1 MIELQPQGRLLRIGH
16 RGAATLAPAN
26 TLQSLRAAVEQGVD
40 LVEFDVLDRP
50 DGTLVL
56 AHSEHERL
64 AAAEVTTFD
73 EALSFFAA
81 EATTTGL
88 HLDLKAR
95 GHEKAFVDA
104 LRRHSLVERS
114 FVSSFDA
121 SSLREL
127 AALEPGLRR
136 GFTYPWDRRGLSTRR
151 MLAPFVVASLLGLR
165 RVLPR
170 RIERLL
176 RRAEASVAVLHWAV
190 VSRAV
195 VERCHACAAPVLAW
209 TVNDPKLVSRLEG
222 LGVDGVV
229 TDDPRV
235 FGDTLAS

>member
-1 MIELQPQGRLLRIGH
+1 
-16 RGAATLAPAN
+16 
-26 TLQSLRAAVEQGVD
+26 
-40 LVEFDVLDRP
+40 
-50 DGTLVL
+50 
-56 AHSEHERL
+56 
-64 AAAEVTTFD
+64 
-73 EALSFFAA
+73 
-81 EATTTGL
+81 
-88 HLDLKAR
+88 
-95 GHEKAFVDA
+95 
-104 LRRHSLVERS
+104 
-114 FVSSFDA
+114 
-121 SSLREL
+121 
-127 AALEPGLRR
+127 
-136 GFTYPWDRRGLSTRR
+136 